1 MKLGGVSDLQGKR
14 MKITIEIEINGP
26 SADLLAKNLNT
37 LDLLNRPKHK
47 RARFHLRLL
56 LLDALKEFQDR
67 RALPALYV
75 NNRYPDMKQAWK
87 TCMADKVYTR
97 KSIAKALQDN
107 LTVESVDLQEES

>member
-1 MKLGGVSDLQGKR
+1 

-26 SADLLAKNLNT
+26 SAECLTNDLSA
-37 LDLLNRPKHK
+37 LDRADRPKHK

-56 LLDALKEFQDR
+56 LLDALREFQDH

-75 NNRYPDMKQAWK
+75 NNRYPDMQQLWK
-87 TCMADKVYTR
+87 IRKADEVYTR

-107 LTVESVDLQEES
+107 LTIESIDLQEES